1 MRYFYR
7 NDLKTVIKKKIAL
20 QEKINKAKSFNTQN
34 NELLALTKED
44 LTSKLLQRADFV
56 ARREELDQALELFK
70 KSNGDEFL
78 AYCQSQEKQM
88 KSKFITSDEKKI
100 KTRYIDLY
108 FRSDLFAMF
117 FFFRT
122 FDLYIW
128 TFRP

>member
-7 NDLKTVIKKKIAL
+7 NELKTVISKKIAL

-88 KSKFITSDEKKI
+88 KSKFITSD
-100 KTRYIDLY
+100 
-108 FRSDLFAMF
+108 
-117 FFFRT
+117 
-122 FDLYIW
+122 
-128 TFRP
+128 